1 MNFYYLIDIILIAT
15 ILLLSYWA
23 YQNRFY
29 IKLFEYFKIFIL
41 ITIAAKLSTPMA
53 IFLQR
58 IHFLHADSYAIAIF
72 IAFIMNLIILFSSYQ
87 LILKFLNNFINSQ
100 SIKTFFA
107 KLITLFEIT
116 IICTFSLFLMM
127 QITVIKRYASQPL
140 AKTISYPYIKTFY
153 TQFLNDDFIY
163 ALLHTDTKTNHKELI
178 FKSFKNSF

>member
-1 MNFYYLIDIILIAT
+1 VFITT

-53 IFLQR
+53 IFLQK
-58 IHFLHADSYAIAIF
+58 IHFLNADSYAIAIF
-72 IAFIMNLIILFSSYQ
+72 IAFVMNLMILFSSYK
-87 LILKFLNNFINSQ
+87 LILKFLDTLINSQ
-100 SIKTFFA
+100 SIKAFFA
-107 KLITLFEIT
+107 KLITFFEIT

-127 QITVIKRYASQPL
+127 QITLIKRHASSPL
-140 AKTISYPYIKTFY
+140 AKTITYPYIKTFY

>member
-1 MNFYYLIDIILIAT
+1 LIDIILIAT

-127 QITVIKRYASQPL
+127 QITVIKRYVSQPL